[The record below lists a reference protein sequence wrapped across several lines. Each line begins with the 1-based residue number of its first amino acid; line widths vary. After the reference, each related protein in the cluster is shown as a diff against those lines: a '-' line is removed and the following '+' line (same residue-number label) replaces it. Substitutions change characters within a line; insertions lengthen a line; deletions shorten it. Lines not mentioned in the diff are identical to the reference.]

1 MNEAYVRACAA
12 LDIAD
17 ADLRTAIGTLRSA
30 LIARGVAA
38 KARERARAGE
48 AGVTPTAQ
56 DVIRAESEAFIKSVG
71 GYANAERV
79 ELVTY
84 LPNGWRP

>member
-1 MNEAYVRACAA
+1 MSEVLVAANAA
-12 LDIAD
+12 LKSAD
-17 ADLRTAIGTLRSA
+17 DDLRTAVGTLRSA

-71 GYANAERV
+71 GYGNAERV
-79 ELVTY
+79 EIALY
-84 LPNGWRP
+84 APNGWRP

>member
-1 MNEAYVRACAA
+1 MTEAYVAACAA
-12 LDIAD
+12 LDIANS
-17 ADLRTAIGTLRSA
+17 DLRTAIGALRSA

-48 AGVTPTAQ
+48 AGETPTVA
-56 DVIRAESEAFIKSVG
+56 DVFREESESFLGSIG
-71 GYANAERV
+71 GYPNGERV

>member
-1 MNEAYVRACAA
+1 MTEAYVAACAA
-12 LDIAD
+12 LKSAD
-17 ADLRTAIGTLRSA
+17 DDLKVAVGTLRSA

-48 AGVTPTAQ
+48 AGETPTVA
-56 DVIRAESEAFIKSVG
+56 DVFREESESFLGSIG
-71 GYANAERV
+71 GYPNGERV

>member
-1 MNEAYVRACAA
+1 MSEVLVAANAA
-12 LDIAD
+12 LKSAD
-17 ADLRTAIGTLRSA
+17 DDLRTAIGTLRSA

-48 AGVTPTAQ
+48 AGVTPTVA
-56 DVIRAESEAFIKSVG
+56 DVFREESESFLGSIG
-71 GYANAERV
+71 GYPNGERV

>member
-1 MNEAYVRACAA
+1 MTEAYVAACAA
-12 LDIAD
+12 LDIAN
-17 ADLRTAIGTLRSA
+17 ADLRTAIGALRSA

-71 GYANAERV
+71 GYGNAERV
-79 ELVTY
+79 EIALY
-84 LPNGWRP
+84 APNGWRP

>member
-1 MNEAYVRACAA
+1 MNEAYVAACAA

-17 ADLRTAIGTLRSA
+17 AGLRAAVGTLRSA

-56 DVIRAESEAFIKSVG
+56 DVFREESEGFLASIG
-71 GYANAERV
+71 GYPNGERV

>member
-1 MNEAYVRACAA
+1 MTEAYVAANAA
-12 LDIAD
+12 LKSAD
-17 ADLRTAIGTLRSA
+17 DDLRTAIGALRSA

-38 KARERARAGE
+38 KARERARAGL

-56 DVIRAESEAFIKSVG
+56 DVFREESESFLGSIG
-71 GYANAERV
+71 GYPNGERV

>member
-1 MNEAYVRACAA
+1 MSEVLVAANAA
-12 LDIAD
+12 LKSAD
-17 ADLRTAIGTLRSA
+17 DDLRTAIGTLRSA

-56 DVIRAESEAFIKSVG
+56 DVIRAESEAFIKS
-71 GYANAERV
+71 AA
-79 ELVTY
+79 
-84 LPNGWRP
+84 LP